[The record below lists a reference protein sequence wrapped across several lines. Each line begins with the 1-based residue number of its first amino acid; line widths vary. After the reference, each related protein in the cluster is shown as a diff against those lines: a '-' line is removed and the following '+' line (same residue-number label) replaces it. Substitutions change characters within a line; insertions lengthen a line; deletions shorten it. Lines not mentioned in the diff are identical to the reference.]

1 MVDITLDQEKK
12 DFIAEVEKLSEQKIM
27 RCYQCGRCSAG
38 CPLADYMDL
47 LPNQVIKYVQL
58 GMDKEVLECN
68 TIWVCATCYRCSVVC
83 PKDIDIARLMEALRL
98 LILRDDKAKM
108 DINKIKKEEYAELP
122 QIALVAS
129 MRKYTP

>member
-47 LPNQVIKYVQL
+47 SPNQVIKYVQL
-58 GMDKEVLECN
+58 GLDKEVLECN
-68 TIWVCATCYRCSVVC
+68 TIWVCAACYRCSVVC

-98 LILRDDKAKM
+98 LILRDDIEKM

-129 MRKYTP
+129 MRKYTS